1 MKKRISLILVS
12 LFTILLFASACS
24 SSYDEGSDQILDN
37 LNINMDLK
45 KDGSMDVTEIWK
57 LDLSDREKPY
67 RNVYK
72 SFKIDSSKA
81 GNITNF
87 SVYDIDKDLE
97 YTLKTVKDP
106 SKNDNYGLTNVCYM
120 YQNGDY
126 LELGLYMPEIDQGI
140 RNFKF
145 NYTVTDAI
153 TVYNDVAVSYYQQIG
168 PSFSLPINHMNCEIN
183 IPDNTD
189 KESLRAWLHC
199 KSESNLSIDSA
210 QKISFT
216 ADEIPKETMIETR
229 VCMPTNLFSESTRI
243 VNDNVFESILNEEA
257 KWQSDYEAYLRKQY
271 ILGLVDIVAGSAF
284 VLMGVVYYIIKR
296 EKNRHFQL
304 EVPQYIR
311 DIPKGETP
319 GTMSEVYYYYK
330 GGITKNKRG
339 RVFSAT
345 ILNLACKK
353 YLSIEK
359 VQELSNSKKGDTFKI
374 KVHPLEGIGE
384 LKESEKVFLDL
395 LNNVSKAH
403 NNTFTMNDFE
413 IYAKR
418 QYKYVDYTI
427 DRFFD
432 LIKEECVEKSYIE
445 EKGNSVFAKQL
456 ATLSIIVSVMFLVFW
471 GFFVYIPVGIIL
483 GSIVVLLGTSIKPRL
498 LIDGEKAFLTW
509 KGLERFMLEFS
520 RMKEY
525 STMELALWE
534 EYLVYAT
541 AMGIS
546 DKVCKQ
552 LKMVY
557 RELNDP
563 VYVDDNFENTLLFW
577 MLMDNRYS
585 GYHNSGMNFGDA
597 LANRINTISTSATRL
612 AHPVSTSS
620 GSGSGFG
627 GGGFSGGGGG
637 FGGGGGG
644 VR

>member
-1 MKKRISLILVS
+1 MKKKFSLILFF
-12 LFTILLFASACS
+12 LLIILLFTSACS
-24 SSYDEGSDQILDN
+24 SSYAGGSEQILDD

-45 KDGSMDVTEIWK
+45 KDGSMDITEIWK
-57 LDLSDREKPY
+57 LNLSDREKPY

-72 SFKIDSSKA
+72 SFKMDSSKA
-81 GNITNF
+81 GNIKNF

-106 SKNDNYGLTNVCYM
+106 SKNDNYGLSNVCYI

-126 LELGLYMPEIDQGI
+126 LELGFYMPEIDHGI
-140 RNFKF
+140 RNFRF
-145 NYTVTDAI
+145 NYTITDAV
-153 TVYNDVAVSYYQQIG
+153 TVYNDTAVSYYQQVG
-168 PSFSLPINHMNCEIN
+168 PSFSIPINHMNCEIN

-189 KESLRAWLHC
+189 KDSLRAWLHC
-199 KSESNLSIDSA
+199 KSKSNLSIDSA

-229 VCMPTNLFSESTRI
+229 VCMPTNLFGESTRI
-243 VNDNVFESILNEEA
+243 VNDDVFEDIINEEA
-257 KWQSDYEAYLRKQY
+257 KWQSDYEAYLKKQY
-271 ILGLVDIVAGSAF
+271 ILGIVDITVGVVFA
-284 VLMGVVYYIIKR
+284 LLGVVYYIIKKK
-296 EKNRHFQL
+296 KNKHFQVI
-304 EVPQYIR
+304 VPEYTR
-311 DIPKGETP
+311 DIPQGETP
-319 GTMSEVYYYYK
+319 GTMSEIYYYYK

-359 VQELSNSKKGDTFKI
+359 AQEVSNSKKDDTFKI
-374 KVHPLEGIGE
+374 KVHPSEGTGN
-384 LKESEKVFLDL
+384 LKESERVFLDL
-395 LNNVSKAH
+395 LHNVSRAH
-403 NNTFTMNDFE
+403 NNIFTMNDFE
-413 IYAKR
+413 IYAKK

-432 LIKEECVEKSYIE
+432 LIKKECVEKSYIE
-445 EKGNSVFAKQL
+445 EKENGLFAKQL
-456 ATLSIIVSVMFLVFW
+456 AILGIAASCMFLVLW
-471 GFFVYIPVGIIL
+471 GFFVYIPIGVIV
-483 GSIVVLLGTSIKPRL
+483 GSIIVLLSASIRPRL
-498 LIDGEKAFLTW
+498 PIDGEKAFLTW

-546 DKVCKQ
+546 DKVCNQ

-557 RELNDP
+557 KELNDP

-577 MLMDNRYS
+577 MLMEDRRY
-585 GYHNSGMNFGDA
+585 GRYNSGMNFGDT
-597 LANRINTISTSATRL
+597 LANRINTITTSATRL
-612 AHPVSTSS
+612 AHPPSPN
-620 GSGSGFG
+620 SGSGFG
-627 GGGFSGGGGG
+627 GSGFGGGGGG

>member
-1 MKKRISLILVS
+1 MKKKFSLILFF
-12 LFTILLFASACS
+12 LLIILLFTSACS
-24 SSYDEGSDQILDN
+24 SSYAGGSEQILDD

-45 KDGSMDVTEIWK
+45 KDGSMDITEIWK
-57 LDLSDREKPY
+57 LNLSDREKPY

-72 SFKIDSSKA
+72 SFKMDSSKA
-81 GNITNF
+81 GNIKNF

-106 SKNDNYGLTNVCYM
+106 SKNDNYGLSNVCYI

-126 LELGLYMPEIDQGI
+126 LELGFYMPEIDHGI
-140 RNFKF
+140 RNFRF
-145 NYTVTDAI
+145 NYTITDAV
-153 TVYNDVAVSYYQQIG
+153 TVYNDTAVSYYQQVG
-168 PSFSLPINHMNCEIN
+168 PSFSIPINHMNCEIN

-189 KESLRAWLHC
+189 KDSLRAWLHC
-199 KSESNLSIDSA
+199 KSKSNLSIDSA

-229 VCMPTNLFSESTRI
+229 VCMPTNLFGESTRI
-243 VNDNVFESILNEEA
+243 VNNDVFEDIISEEA
-257 KWQSDYEAYLRKQY
+257 KWQSDYEAYLKKQY
-271 ILGLVDIVAGSAF
+271 ILGIVDITVGV
-284 VLMGVVYYIIKR
+284 VLALLGVVYYIIKKK
-296 EKNRHFQL
+296 KNKHFQVI
-304 EVPQYIR
+304 VPEYTR
-311 DIPKGETP
+311 DIPQGETP
-319 GTMSEVYYYYK
+319 GTMSEIYYYYK

-345 ILNLACKK
+345 ILSLACKK

-359 VQELSNSKKGDTFKI
+359 AQELSNSKKDDTFKI
-374 KVHPLEGIGE
+374 KVHPSEGTGN
-384 LKESEKVFLDL
+384 LKESERVFLDL
-395 LNNVSKAH
+395 LHNVSKAH
-403 NNTFTMNDFE
+403 NNIFTMNDFE
-413 IYAKR
+413 IYAKK

-432 LIKEECVEKSYIE
+432 LIKKECVEKSYIE
-445 EKGNSVFAKQL
+445 EKENGLFAKQL
-456 ATLSIIVSVMFLVFW
+456 AILGIAASCMFLVLW
-471 GFFVYIPVGIIL
+471 GFFVYIPIGVIV
-483 GSIVVLLGTSIKPRL
+483 GSIIVLLSASIRPRL
-498 LIDGEKAFLTW
+498 PIDGEKAFLTW

-546 DKVCKQ
+546 DKVCNQ

-557 RELNDP
+557 KELNDP

-577 MLMDNRYS
+577 MLMEDRRY
-585 GYHNSGMNFGDA
+585 GRYNSGMNFGDT
-597 LANRINTISTSATRL
+597 LANRINTITTSATRL
-612 AHPVSTSS
+612 AHPPSPN
-620 GSGSGFG
+620 SGSGFG
-627 GGGFSGGGGG
+627 GSGFGGGGGG

>member
-1 MKKRISLILVS
+1 MKKKFSLILFF
-12 LFTILLFASACS
+12 LLIILLFTSACS
-24 SSYDEGSDQILDN
+24 SSYAGGSEQILDD
-37 LNINMDLK
+37 LNINMYLK
-45 KDGSMDVTEIWK
+45 KDGSMDITEIWK
-57 LDLSDREKPY
+57 LNLSDREKPY

-72 SFKIDSSKA
+72 SFKMDSSKA
-81 GNITNF
+81 GNIKNF

-106 SKNDNYGLTNVCYM
+106 SKNDNYGLSNVCYI

-126 LELGLYMPEIDQGI
+126 LELGFYMPEIDHGI
-140 RNFKF
+140 RNFRF
-145 NYTVTDAI
+145 NYTITDAV
-153 TVYNDVAVSYYQQIG
+153 TVYNDTAVSYYQQVG
-168 PSFSLPINHMNCEIN
+168 PSFSIPINHMNCEIN

-189 KESLRAWLHC
+189 KDSLRAWLHC
-199 KSESNLSIDSA
+199 KSKSNLSIDSA

-229 VCMPTNLFSESTRI
+229 VCMPTNLFGESTRI
-243 VNDNVFESILNEEA
+243 VNDDVFEDIINEEA
-257 KWQSDYEAYLRKQY
+257 KWQSDYEAYLKKQY
-271 ILGLVDIVAGSAF
+271 ILGIVDITVGVVFA
-284 VLMGVVYYIIKR
+284 LLGVVYYIIKKK
-296 EKNRHFQL
+296 KNKHFQIT
-304 EVPQYIR
+304 VPEYTR
-311 DIPKGETP
+311 DIPQGETP
-319 GTMSEVYYYYK
+319 GTMSEIYYYYK

-359 VQELSNSKKGDTFKI
+359 AQEVSNSKKDDTFKI
-374 KVHPLEGIGE
+374 KVHPSEGTGN
-384 LKESEKVFLDL
+384 LKESERVFLDL
-395 LNNVSKAH
+395 LHNVSRAH
-403 NNTFTMNDFE
+403 NNIFTMNDFE
-413 IYAKR
+413 IYAKK

-432 LIKEECVEKSYIE
+432 LIKKECVEKSYIE
-445 EKGNSVFAKQL
+445 EKENGLFAKQL
-456 ATLSIIVSVMFLVFW
+456 AILGIAASCMFLVLW
-471 GFFVYIPVGIIL
+471 GFFVYIPIGVIV
-483 GSIVVLLGTSIKPRL
+483 GSIIVLLSASIRPRL
-498 LIDGEKAFLTW
+498 PIDGEKAFLTW

-546 DKVCKQ
+546 DKVCNQ

-557 RELNDP
+557 KELNDP

-577 MLMDNRYS
+577 MLMEDRRY
-585 GYHNSGMNFGDA
+585 GRYNSGMNFGDT
-597 LANRINTISTSATRL
+597 LANRINTITTSATRL
-612 AHPVSTSS
+612 AHPPSPN
-620 GSGSGFG
+620 SGSGFG
-627 GGGFSGGGGG
+627 GSGFGGGGGG